1 MDAESKKELLH
12 FIKENISTIHFKTL
26 RENEIEKSDDIK
38 LAYMKHTLDDD
49 PALFL
54 SKWGKDLPP
63 DQLSKFERL
72 RNDYEIN
79 WHLNQL
85 QNFTPKV
92 PPPVSRNLTPNA
104 RHNKQIL
111 NRRYRYLITKL
122 DSTSYFND
130 EAIESREP
138 LLYENYVGQY
148 LPEEER
154 HPPFPDNVN
163 LVDRV
168 LYDIDQNYIHEKK
181 EEERK
186 LQEEQ
191 FEEEEEEEEEEGEEE
206 EEEIEVNGLNGLQ
219 IDMNNSKKIDIK
231 SMEIVYEKSDS
242 VTQELTTMM
251 SEKEINNEKDEKIQI
266 SDEEK
271 EQLRADL
278 IDIMREKFLS
288 GNDPDFDYDTV
299 DFNEEFDDVETEEQ
313 DIQDKYFDN
322 EPDDM
327 EEENTGTGILDY

>member
-1 MDAESKKELLH
+1 MTNPESKKELLH

-54 SKWGKDLPP
+54 SKWGKYLPP
-63 DQLSKFERL
+63 DHLSKFERL
-72 RNDYEIN
+72 RI
-79 WHLNQL
+79 
-85 QNFTPKV
+85 

-111 NRRYRYLITKL
+111 NRRYRYLVTKL

-148 LPEEER
+148 LPEEKR
-154 HPPFPDNVN
+154 HPPFPD
-163 LVDRV
+163 
-168 LYDIDQNYIHEKK
+168 
-181 EEERK
+181 
-186 LQEEQ
+186 
-191 FEEEEEEEEEEGEEE
+191 
-206 EEEIEVNGLNGLQ
+206 
-219 IDMNNSKKIDIK
+219 
-231 SMEIVYEKSDS
+231 
-242 VTQELTTMM
+242 
-251 SEKEINNEKDEKIQI
+251 
-266 SDEEK
+266 
-271 EQLRADL
+271 
-278 IDIMREKFLS
+278 
-288 GNDPDFDYDTV
+288 DPDFDYDTV

-327 EEENTGTGILDY
+327 EEKNTETGILDY